1 MRMTSWMIVKM
12 KKMLKGVNNCKN
24 KKLSSEY

>member
-12 KKMLKGVNNCKN
+12 RKMLKEVNNCKN